1 MALDSN
7 TMISPKLT
15 VLMATMTLLGAG
27 SPMLAAAEHI
37 EIDIER
43 NNEIRQN
50 IEQEQ
55 EACTN
60 EVEVSEEGRGDQEA
74 FVVAD
79 QSNVCDVDQA
89 QVGTNAAE
97 INDASINDF
106 DIQAFI
112 AELTS

>member
-37 EIDIER
+37 EIER

-74 FVVAD
+74 FVVAA

-97 INDASINDF
+97 INDASFNDF
-106 DIQAFI
+106 DIQALI